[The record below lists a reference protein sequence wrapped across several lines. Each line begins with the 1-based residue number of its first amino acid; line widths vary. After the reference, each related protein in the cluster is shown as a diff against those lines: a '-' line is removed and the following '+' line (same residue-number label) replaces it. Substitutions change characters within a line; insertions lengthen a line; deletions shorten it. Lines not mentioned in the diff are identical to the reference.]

1 MNSTTQVLGLSGLHG
16 PENPVKVEPGS
27 AAAVNVSV
35 APGSKFAVQVAGAPQ
50 SIPSGEDVTVP
61 DPVPVFETV
70 NTGRVRLA
78 SMNSPI

>member
-1 MNSTTQVLGLSGLHG
+1 MNSTTQVLGLSGVHG
-16 PENPVKVEPGS
+16 PENLVNVEPGS
-27 AAAVNVSV
+27 GTAVNIPVD
-35 APGSKFAVQVAGAPQ
+35 PWSKSAVQVAEAPQ
-50 SIPSGEDVTVP
+50 SIPGGEDVTVP